1 MAQPCWEPGIR
12 RRHGSI
18 PAEPTAFQK
27 PTSEGRSLHTGLL
40 SVQRPVVGSLL
51 AAATVI
57 GSSLAPLGAC
67 LLVSMATP
75 LLSKQRGH
83 LFMR

>member
-1 MAQPCWEPGIR
+1 MD
-12 RRHGSI
+12 
-18 PAEPTAFQK
+18 
-27 PTSEGRSLHTGLL
+27 LL
-40 SVQRPVVGSLL
+40 SVQWPVVGCLL
-51 AAATVI
+51 TAATVI
-57 GSSLAPLGAC
+57 GSSLDPLGAC